1 MTQIEFLKK
10 HASGI
15 DYTIE
20 DGKTNAYGLEKFKSL
35 VKEN

>member
-1 MTQIEFLKK
+1 MNQIEFLKK
-10 HASGI
+10 HKV